1 MKPAL
6 TAAGKGWN
14 PPAGEAQ
21 GGMMG
26 STASVEQEDKE
37 ALVRLVMDAFRRIV
51 VHYGSWFAEVEHQI
65 GMANALE
72 VEKAVWD
79 ASLSNQMTRLGAALG
94 FSVEDGVP
102 TALKRLPRE
111 SLLDLIEKI
120 GINWLANDG
129 IWFQAVERKF
139 GMTDAK
145 RCNDT
150 CWTRFS
156 PFEAF
161 RIKSLLNLPDQGGIP
176 ALKKALGYR
185 MYAFINKQSI
195 EDVDENC
202 IIFRMNDCRVQ
213 AARKRKG
220 LADYP
225 CKSAGLVEYPY
236 FAKTIDPRI
245 ETECVGCPPDEHPED
260 WFCAWKFTLKAR

>member
-1 MKPAL
+1 
-6 TAAGKGWN
+6 
-14 PPAGEAQ
+14 
-21 GGMMG
+21 MG
-26 STASVEQEDKE
+26 ITASVEQEDKE
-37 ALVRLVMDAFRRIV
+37 ALVRLAMDAFRRIV
-51 VHYGSWFAEVEHQI
+51 VHYGAWFAEVEHQI

-111 SLLDLIEKI
+111 SLLDLIEKL